1 MIQFAKNAIK
11 RALPVGAWE
20 RFRGRW
26 WRYLRPLTVDYC
38 PVILPWFSSARQAAP
53 AARLHR
59 LATSF
64 QWDNRWSPV
73 TALAHGVA
81 LVRWPFRFTYE
92 SAIALYRYAP
102 GIAEK
107 HSLSVTRQAAGIFR
121 HGLLDNIPALYYY
134 RYRLFDP
141 DNARRAVSF
150 LHPNEMSMLHPTLAL
165 GRPADSPLRDKEL
178 FFEHGLRHG
187 LPVVPAIAFFGN
199 GALKRWHASPAHVL
213 PEADLV
219 LKPVD
224 GAGGNGFQLWTY
236 DAARKAW
243 QRGDLALDAPK
254 FLDHCARCS
263 VLHRHVL
270 QRRLRNHPQLQA
282 LSGKGLSTLRIV
294 TYRSVDGAEGTLV
307 ECLRMATGQSAID
320 NFDAGGITAP
330 IDRSSGTLGPA
341 IAKDPR
347 PGPFAR
353 HPDSGAAID
362 GHVVPHFAEARA
374 LTLRAHGCFPWVP
387 FVGWDVVV
395 TADGPVLL
403 EANPDFGVEHAQISM
418 SRPLG
423 ETVYP
428 QVYFEYLA
436 ARSAE

>member
-1 MIQFAKNAIK
+1 MIQFAKSVVK
-11 RALPVGAWE
+11 RALPVGTWE

-38 PVILPWFSSARQAAP
+38 PVILPWFSTARTSGP
-53 AARLHR
+53 AVPLHQ

-64 QWDNRWSPV
+64 HWANRWSAV
-73 TALAHGVA
+73 TALAYGVA
-81 LVRWPFRFTYE
+81 LIRWPFRFAYE
-92 SAIALYRYAP
+92 STVALKRYGP
-102 GIAEK
+102 GIADK
-107 HSLSVTRQAAGIFR
+107 HGVSLGHQAAGILR
-121 HGLLDNIPALYYY
+121 HGLIDNIPALYYY
-134 RYRLFDP
+134 RYRLFDRH
-141 DNARRAVSF
+141 NATLAGSF
-150 LHPNEMSMLHPTLAL
+150 IHPEEMSVLYPTLAM
-165 GRPADSPLRDKEL
+165 GRPEDIPLRDKEL
-178 FFEHGLRHG
+178 FFEHGLTHG
-187 LPVVPAIAFFGN
+187 LPVVDAVAFFGN

-213 PEADLV
+213 PEDDLV

-224 GAGGNGFQLWTY
+224 SGGGSGFQLWTY
-236 DAARKAW
+236 DSARKVW
-243 QRGDLALDAPK
+243 QREGLALDGPQ
-254 FLDHCARCS
+254 FLEHCGRCS
-263 VLHRHVL
+263 ALHRHVL
-270 QRRLRNHPQLQA
+270 QRRLRNHPQLHA

-294 TYRSVDGAEGTLV
+294 TYRGVDGAQGTLV
-307 ECLRMATGQSAID
+307 ECLRMPTGQSPID

-330 IDRSSGTLGPA
+330 IDGSSGILGPA

-353 HPDSGAAID
+353 HPDSDAHID

-374 LTLRAHGCFPWVP
+374 LTLRAHACFPWVP

-423 ETVYP
+423 ETAYPRVYLDY
-428 QVYFEYLA
+428 VA
-436 ARSAE
+436 ATRRA